1 MPYLF
6 WSQKVKGQG
15 HNALIIGNGLS
26 RIISFPLHLSSWNFT
41 HRLPMSR
48 GYALL
53 ILGSKGQRSR
63 SQCIDYRKQFMSHNF
78 FLFKTYHHETSH
90 TDSPWVEDVPYL
102 FWGQK
107 VKGQG
112 HNALIIGNGLC
123 RIISFPLHLSPW
135 NFTHRLPMS
144 RGYALLILGS
154 KGQRSRSQ
162 CIDYRKRFMS
172 HTFFPFTPIIM
183 KLHTQTPHE
192 SRMCPIYFGVKRS
205 KVKVTMHL
213 L

>member
-1 MPYLF
+1 MVT
-6 WSQKVKGQG
+6 WIQ
-15 HNALIIGNGLS
+15 

-63 SQCIDYRKQFMSHNF
+63 SQCIDYRKRFMSHNF
-78 FLFKTYHHETSH
+78 F
-90 TDSPWVEDVPYL
+90 
-102 FWGQK
+102 
-107 VKGQG
+107 
-112 HNALIIGNGLC
+112 
-123 RIISFPLHLSPW
+123 PLHLSSW

-144 RGYALLILGS
+144 RGCALFILGS

-172 HTFFPFTPIIM
+172 HNFFPFTPIIM

-192 SRMCPIYFGVKRS
+192 SRMCSIYFEVKRS
-205 KVKVTMHL
+205 KVKVTMHWL
-213 L
+213 